1 MMYELVFIKNRMF
14 SEIINLK
21 VKKSF
26 TIENIIQNFTWGTGI
41 FNIGKPC
48 PFCLHFLHIWNTNLP
63 WVASAFSVPPEI
75 LSDSRG

>member
-26 TIENIIQNFTWGTGI
+26 TIKNII
-41 FNIGKPC
+41 
-48 PFCLHFLHIWNTNLP
+48 
-63 WVASAFSVPPEI
+63 
-75 LSDSRG
+75 